1 MTSRT
6 ISNPS
11 EDIKVLHLE
20 HYLLND
26 FEPLHAIKGH
36 LINLCAE
43 LPCILSHTVQGD
55 FNQLLTAWLRKEKV
69 TGADLHAIAITLCQF
84 LTGKICTEVQALLE
98 SIVRIAQINYLSDQQ
113 HTPWAALQMYNCAWY
128 HYEMLQ
134 HLIPHPT
141 VNSCQ
146 KMFRSYLYDIAT
158 CTTSIWDSLFEVVQ
172 YGVWRRPVW
181 AGKGSRVAENCT
193 NQK

>member
-1 MTSRT
+1 MSLHTGSETGANSQGARLMWRQQGLQRTTSRI

-26 FEPLHAIKGH
+26 FEPLHATKGH
-36 LINLCAE
+36 LINLYAE

-55 FNQLLTAWLRKEKV
+55 FNQLLAACLQKEKV
-69 TGADLHAIAITLCQF
+69 TGAELHATAITLCQF

-113 HTPWAALQMYNCAWY
+113 HTP
-128 HYEMLQ
+128 
-134 HLIPHPT
+134 
-141 VNSCQ
+141 
-146 KMFRSYLYDIAT
+146 
-158 CTTSIWDSLFEVVQ
+158 
-172 YGVWRRPVW
+172 
-181 AGKGSRVAENCT
+181 
-193 NQK
+193 